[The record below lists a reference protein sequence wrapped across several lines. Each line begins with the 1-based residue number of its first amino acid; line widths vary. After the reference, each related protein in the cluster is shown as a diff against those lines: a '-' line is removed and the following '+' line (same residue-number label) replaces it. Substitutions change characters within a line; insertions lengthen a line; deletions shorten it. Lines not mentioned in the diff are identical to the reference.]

1 MRQGSLASCEH
12 HGLRSGARRRC
23 CYVGQ
28 GSLEQLQEEGAGAA
42 VWRRRGRTGEQLL
55 TAALDNPDGD
65 ALYRDQA
72 ARADAQEERRRA
84 AEREKQRPVC
94 QRCG

>member
-1 MRQGSLASCEH
+1 M
-12 HGLRSGARRRC
+12 
-23 CYVGQ
+23 
-28 GSLEQLQEEGAGAA
+28 
-42 VWRRRGRTGEQLL
+42 WRRRGRTGEQLL